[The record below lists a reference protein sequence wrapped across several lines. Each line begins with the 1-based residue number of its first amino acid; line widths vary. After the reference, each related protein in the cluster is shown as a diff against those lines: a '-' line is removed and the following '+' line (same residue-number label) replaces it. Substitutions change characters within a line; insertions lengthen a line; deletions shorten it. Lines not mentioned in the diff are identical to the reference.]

1 MANGCTEMPFA
12 RGMVKSD
19 DLDIWDDTAL
29 IKAYDKAVASFKW
42 RVGDA
47 CCAFWSVDGNLYS
60 ATVTS
65 IDEEKGSCTVVYT
78 DYGNKEEQNLADLQ
92 SENCEV
98 EVDGAGKTTQVKEDE
113 SLTDESEKSSHLQ
126 MHSHMSPVHQ
136 HRPRS
141 SPMAPS
147 GPSSR
152 GPVMSPVPPQG
163 TSSSRSE
170 QMSGGP
176 GAGFPGW
183 SPMMSFGPPMIPP
196 PPPLDP
202 NSLEGDDALG
212 CMLLS
217 WYMSGYHTGYYLGL
231 KQGCGEAASRKRT
244 HHRLVRKKRC
254 LALSQGSGQERR
266 NLPQLPPATLKHHKN
281 SES

>member
-1 MANGCTEMPFA
+1 MANGYTEMPFA

-29 IKAYDKAVASFKW
+29 IKAYDKAVASFKIALKGEEENPESPKPSKSGKKRKSNKKTRSRKRSNVIPEKEW
-42 RVGDA
+42 RVGDT

-78 DYGNKEEQNLADLQ
+78 DYGNKEEQSLADLQ

-126 MHSHMSPVHQ
+126 MHSRMSPIHQ
-136 HRPRS
+136 HRPK
-141 SPMAPS
+141 
-147 GPSSR
+147 SSR
-152 GPVMSPVPPQG
+152 GPVKPPVPPQG
-163 TSSSRSE
+163 PSSSRSE

-183 SPMMSFGPPMIPP
+183 SPMMSLGPPMIPP

-202 NSLEGDDALG
+202 NSLEEDDALG

-231 KQGCGEAASRKRT
+231 KQGRGYAASKKRT
-244 HHRLVRKKRC
+244 HHR
-254 LALSQGSGQERR
+254 
-266 NLPQLPPATLKHHKN
+266 
-281 SES
+281 